1 MDLENCQKKILE
13 ADRERTNNID
23 QFVCDL
29 TEEWLFRLAKLAG
42 IEFDHR
48 QWLDD
53 EWPDREDEIRTQLM
67 ERIGDIEI

>member
-1 MDLENCQKKILE
+1 MNLNNCQKLILK

-48 QWLDD
+48 TWID
-53 EWPDREDEIRTQLM
+53 WPRNMDQLRTKLTEQIMEI
-67 ERIGDIEI
+67 DI